1 MADDGRAPAGIVTR
15 EAPAKINLN
24 LHVTGRRADGYH
36 TVASLIAFADLRDTI
51 QAGRAERLSLVV
63 DGPFV
68 IELEHEANNLVLA
81 AARAL
86 AEATGLSPA
95 ARIGLTKN
103 LPVAGG
109 LGGGSADAAAALDA
123 LCDLWGVRPDA
134 AELDRIALSLGAD
147 VPVCRHGRPAMVGG
161 VGETIQPAPALPAA
175 WLVLVHPGV
184 SVPTGDIFRARTGG
198 YSAAPPAPDG
208 PLADAADLARFL
220 EGSRN
225 DLEAPARAV
234 APDIDDCLAALRE
247 TEGCH
252 LARMSGSG
260 PTCFGVY
267 SDRATAEAAAA
278 AIQGAHPV
286 WWVRAAALRR

>member
-1 MADDGRAPAGIVTR
+1 MVDDGRAPAGIVTR
-15 EAPAKINLN
+15 DAPAKVNLN

-36 TVASLIAFADLRDTI
+36 TLASVIAFADVRDTV
-51 QAGRAERLSLVV
+51 QVGPADRLSLVM

-68 IELEHEANNLVLA
+68 IELEHEAANLVLD

-86 AEATGLSPA
+86 AAATGVAPN

-123 LCDLWGVRPDA
+123 LCELWDVRPGD

-147 VPVCRHGRPAMVGG
+147 VPVCRHGRSATVRGI
-161 VGETIQPAPALPAA
+161 GETIAPAPELPPA
-175 WLVLVHPGV
+175 WLVLVNPGMSV
-184 SVPTGDIFRARTGG
+184 STGAVFRARTGAD
-198 YSAAPPAPDG
+198 SAPPPEPEG
-208 PLADAADLARFL
+208 PLTDAVALARWL
-220 EGSRN
+220 RGSRN
-225 DLEAPARAV
+225 DLEAPARSV
-234 APDIDDCLAALRE
+234 APVIDDCLGALGE
-247 TEGCH
+247 TDGCH

-267 SDRATAEAAAA
+267 ADRATAETAAA
-278 AIQGAHPV
+278 AIRGAHPV
-286 WWVRAAALRR
+286 WWVQAAPLRH